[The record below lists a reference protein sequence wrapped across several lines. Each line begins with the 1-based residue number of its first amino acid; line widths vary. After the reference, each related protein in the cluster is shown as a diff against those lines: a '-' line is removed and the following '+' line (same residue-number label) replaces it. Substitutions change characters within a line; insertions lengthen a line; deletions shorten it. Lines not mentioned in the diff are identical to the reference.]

1 MKKWMSLLLVLGL
14 LCSLPLSLGSCAK
27 KPAAIVVEALAK
39 TAALEEYEAEM
50 VMKVVMEVNG
60 EKVEIPVEMDMKVKD
75 AKSEHPTAFVE
86 MEMEVMG
93 VGMNTDAYVEGEWVY
108 ISMGAIQYKA
118 KAEDAGMEPTYSED
132 MLKEIPLEILETAE
146 VVENAD
152 GSITLSV
159 DIPEDVF
166 EDIFDEM
173 IDSMNETAGASL
185 TDLDLKLMD
194 TRVKITVKDGYV
206 TVYQID
212 YTMEMT
218 VMGSTVKAEASAV
231 MTYKNIGQPVTITP
245 PENYQNFPENP
256 LY

>member
-75 AKSEHPTAFVE
+75 AKSDHPKAFVE

-93 VGMNTDAYVEGEWVY
+93 TGVNTDVYVEGEWAY

-132 MLKEIPLEILETAE
+132 MLKEIPSEILETAE

-152 GSITLSV
+152 GSVTLSMNV
-159 DIPEDVF
+159 PEDMF

-173 IDSMNETAGASL
+173 IESMNETAGASF
-185 TDLDLKLMD
+185 TDLKLKD
-194 TRVKITVKDGYV
+194 THVKITVKDGYV
-206 TVYQID
+206 TVYTMD

-218 VMGSTVKAEASAV
+218 VMGSTMEAQASAV
-231 MTYKNIGQPVTITP
+231 MTYKNIGLPVTITP